1 MRAEVLKSPKRD
13 VVHLTVRG
21 ERLNI
26 GTSIAP
32 HTNEFRLGKLEK
44 KLQTYLALL
53 QASLL
58 GSFQQ
63 MFLALHVCCS
73 YQEVVL

>member
-1 MRAEVLKSPKRD
+1 MRAEVLKSKKRD

-21 ERLNI
+21 EILNI
-26 GTSIAP
+26 RTSIAP

-63 MFLALHVCCS
+63 MFLALHLCCR
-73 YQEVVL
+73 YPKVVL